1 MNHKKS
7 IRQDPD
13 IMNFLSRLPKITAAK
28 FTDNQLQHIKVAI
41 GGAKIRKHKVD
52 VRATIPIPFT
62 EYRIYYVLLMGLNLR
77 SINRR
82 EKSIALVILFIIF
95 SLFVLLGSLC
105 GLVIIYLIKSAL
117 GIDLLEGF
125 SLGLWGWFNET

>member
-1 MNHKKS
+1 
-7 IRQDPD
+7 
-13 IMNFLSRLPKITAAK
+13 
-28 FTDNQLQHIKVAI
+28 VAI

-52 VRATIPIPFT
+52 VRSTIPIPFT
-62 EYRIYYVLLMGLNLR
+62 EYRIYYVLLMGINLR

-82 EKSIALVILFIIF
+82 EKSIALVALLIIF

-125 SLGLWGWFNET
+125 SLGLWDWFNTA

>member
-1 MNHKKS
+1 VNHKKS

>member
-1 MNHKKS
+1 MNHKKL

-13 IMNFLSRLPKITAAK
+13 IMNFLSRLPKITASK
-28 FTDNQLQHIKVAI
+28 FTDSQLREIKVAI

-52 VRATIPIPFT
+52 VRSTIPIPFT
-62 EYRIYYVLLMGLNLR
+62 EYRIYYVLLMGINLR

-82 EKSIALVILFIIF
+82 EKSIALVALLIIF

-105 GLVIIYLIKSAL
+105 GLVIIYLLKSAL

-125 SLGLWGWFNET
+125 SLGLWDWFNTT

>member
-1 MNHKKS
+1 
-7 IRQDPD
+7 
-13 IMNFLSRLPKITAAK
+13 MNFLSRLPKITAAK